1 MARLEGTVA
10 LSGLPPHRGLIVS
23 LCLYR
28 VSAATDPPPHNGDP
42 PADAVTDA
50 HEVCKNV
57 DLNAEWDAPSYDL
70 PFALERDPGC
80 YYLQVRCIL
89 FRSSAEGVFAQ
100 VEPFFFARRPL
111 VLTETGCGITL
122 PLTWPADP
130 LDELHKYGEIH
141 PQKK

>member
-10 LSGLPPHRGLIVS
+10 LGGLPPHRGLIVS

-50 HEVCKNV
+50 HQVCKNV
-57 DLNAEWDAPSYDL
+57 DLNAESDAPSYDL
-70 PFALERDPGC
+70 PFALDRDPGC

-89 FRSSAEGVFAQ
+89 FRKDGEGVFAQ
-100 VEPFFFARRPL
+100 VEPFFFARRSL
-111 VLTETGCGITL
+111 VLPETGCGITL
-122 PLTWPADP
+122 PLTWPPDAV
-130 LDELHKYGEIH
+130 DELELHGVIR